1 MSMVVKEVSLVK
13 GSLSSFVSLPCHYT
27 IAPSPSNHSLQEFPR
42 IKWTKIEVDKDGKDQ
57 KETTILVAQ
66 NGVIKIVAGYDGRVA
81 VPKHPESLNDATL
94 TICRLR
100 ASDTGLYRCEV
111 MVGIEDE
118 QDIVQLDVT
127 GVVFHYRSG
136 LSRYSLNFE
145 VAKRACELNSATIA
159 SPEQIQAA
167 YEDGFDQC
175 DAGWLSDQSVR
186 YPITKPR
193 PGCYADKKGRPGV
206 RTYGI
211 RDPSEM
217 YDVYCYVGDLNGEVF
232 HITVPGKLT
241 FVEAHQECQNKG
253 AQLAT
258 TGQLHAAWKEGL
270 DRCDYGWLA
279 DGSVRY
285 PIVYARTQCG
295 GGLLGV
301 RTKYLYNNRTGFPH
315 PFTKFDAYCFRGNL
329 YKSLKG
335 YSVDVI
341 SKSLRAT
348 VTHSLSTAEPAS
360 DITGT
365 EATSIEDASHIIK
378 VVPISI
384 VPETTPPITVSATK
398 DSILLASRTMRTMT
412 DEPSVYSTLRPMAS
426 LSTQSSTDEAEGSSS
441 IMLSSDEKEDGQE
454 QSFEDEGPSTSLIL
468 PEVTSQGDSEDA
480 NTEVVFADSAKVIEK
495 STVQVITLESQSSVV
510 QSTQFEQTVTTP
522 ESHAARVIP
531 SKYFSDDLMKKELV
545 ANQTGLIHA
554 FAEPTHTGKT
564 VESTDSTGLSSEALI
579 EKVAHETDVDEA
591 SGLEPKE
598 AEGLFF
604 PEVQTVSSHTEVVN
618 ASGDD
623 RPTEYDHKPSG
634 HLHFVSHQPTVEEVS
649 IESTSG
655 ITEESV
661 KEHGVSQTITITSTQ
676 EQPDVF
682 TLESDGNVD
691 MISQLPQGQSTVSAT
706 PESVSVLT
714 QAAEES
720 RAVHTSGSDHMIRFE
735 TLSPQIEVEKKIHH
749 ITTTV
754 QEPEEAKRES
764 HYTTVI
770 TPQETSEPRFV
781 PGDKIH
787 PVRPVPTYS
796 EETKAESAV
805 TVLPSTLL
813 PIVNSTVAGIQEEL
827 DISTAEKI
835 QPESA
840 SEEGSAIGQDIESHS
855 STPEIS
861 TISKRFVTESS
872 KAVSHHP
879 VSVQEVTSMPVIVS
893 HIPVID
899 STSEK
904 TISHHPHEVTSVPV
918 SEIYIP
924 VEDSTP
930 DEIEKDTAE
939 IVPEII
945 AKTSTSPQKIV
956 HSLVES
962 TVTSSSVTAEEI
974 EGSGTPEET
983 TGTKELSTA
992 GSETDTKVRTTAS
1005 VTGVEVM
1012 EVTTKAIK
1020 LFPTTTAA
1028 SAKTRPGTSASIKDT
1043 EVKTTVKPKSS
1054 VTDILPLI
1062 IENDPG
1068 ETPVEETVI
1077 IGESSTLLPGVS
1089 DIDMT
1094 GSLSQLDIDHE
1105 YFTMSPTRVTPV
1117 FKPSAAVSPIG
1128 VTSKA
1133 VASPDSAAASPDSA
1147 AASPD
1152 SPPAGD
1158 QKAVEASTFSTIPT
1172 TIASFPAQ
1180 PDTEEEQKPVDVVE
1194 KLTATTAIILL
1205 CSSQCC
1211 FFTVKINL
1219 CEENPCQHGGSCYLR
1234 ESGYICT
1241 CVPGF
1246 TGAHCE
1252 IDIDEC
1258 QSNPCRN
1265 GATCIDG
1272 INCFNC
1278 VCLPSYGGAL
1288 CERDTEICD
1297 FGWHKFQGHCY
1308 KYFGHRRAWEDAEKE
1323 CRLQGAHLTSIL
1335 SYEEQLFVNRIG
1347 QDYQWIGLND
1357 KMFERD
1363 FRWTDGSPLQYENW
1377 RPHQP
1382 DSFFSSGEDCVVM
1395 IWHEDGQ
1402 WNDVPC
1408 NYHLTY
1414 TCKKGTVACGQ
1425 PPVVQNARTFGK
1437 MKPRYE
1443 INSLVRYHCRS
1454 GFIQRHIP
1462 IIKCRSNG
1470 HWDEPRVSCLIRKF
1484 FQYFGGKLEKGSVY

>member
-315 PFTKFDAYCFRGNL
+315 PFTKFDAYF
-329 YKSLKG
+329 
-335 YSVDVI
+335 
-341 SKSLRAT
+341 
-348 VTHSLSTAEPAS
+348 
-360 DITGT
+360 
-365 EATSIEDASHIIK
+365 
-378 VVPISI
+378 
-384 VPETTPPITVSATK
+384 
-398 DSILLASRTMRTMT
+398 
-412 DEPSVYSTLRPMAS
+412 
-426 LSTQSSTDEAEGSSS
+426 
-441 IMLSSDEKEDGQE
+441 
-454 QSFEDEGPSTSLIL
+454 
-468 PEVTSQGDSEDA
+468 
-480 NTEVVFADSAKVIEK
+480 
-495 STVQVITLESQSSVV
+495 
-510 QSTQFEQTVTTP
+510 
-522 ESHAARVIP
+522 
-531 SKYFSDDLMKKELV
+531 
-545 ANQTGLIHA
+545 
-554 FAEPTHTGKT
+554 
-564 VESTDSTGLSSEALI
+564 
-579 EKVAHETDVDEA
+579 
-591 SGLEPKE
+591 
-598 AEGLFF
+598 
-604 PEVQTVSSHTEVVN
+604 
-618 ASGDD
+618 
-623 RPTEYDHKPSG
+623 
-634 HLHFVSHQPTVEEVS
+634 
-649 IESTSG
+649 
-655 ITEESV
+655 
-661 KEHGVSQTITITSTQ
+661 
-676 EQPDVF
+676 
-682 TLESDGNVD
+682 
-691 MISQLPQGQSTVSAT
+691 
-706 PESVSVLT
+706 
-714 QAAEES
+714 
-720 RAVHTSGSDHMIRFE
+720 
-735 TLSPQIEVEKKIHH
+735 
-749 ITTTV
+749 
-754 QEPEEAKRES
+754 
-764 HYTTVI
+764 
-770 TPQETSEPRFV
+770 
-781 PGDKIH
+781 
-787 PVRPVPTYS
+787 
-796 EETKAESAV
+796 
-805 TVLPSTLL
+805 
-813 PIVNSTVAGIQEEL
+813 
-827 DISTAEKI
+827 
-835 QPESA
+835 
-840 SEEGSAIGQDIESHS
+840 
-855 STPEIS
+855 
-861 TISKRFVTESS
+861 
-872 KAVSHHP
+872 
-879 VSVQEVTSMPVIVS
+879 
-893 HIPVID
+893 
-899 STSEK
+899 
-904 TISHHPHEVTSVPV
+904 
-918 SEIYIP
+918 
-924 VEDSTP
+924 
-930 DEIEKDTAE
+930 
-939 IVPEII
+939 
-945 AKTSTSPQKIV
+945 
-956 HSLVES
+956 
-962 TVTSSSVTAEEI
+962 
-974 EGSGTPEET
+974 
-983 TGTKELSTA
+983 
-992 GSETDTKVRTTAS
+992 
-1005 VTGVEVM
+1005 
-1012 EVTTKAIK
+1012 
-1020 LFPTTTAA
+1020 
-1028 SAKTRPGTSASIKDT
+1028 
-1043 EVKTTVKPKSS
+1043 
-1054 VTDILPLI
+1054 
-1062 IENDPG
+1062 
-1068 ETPVEETVI
+1068 
-1077 IGESSTLLPGVS
+1077 
-1089 DIDMT
+1089 
-1094 GSLSQLDIDHE
+1094 
-1105 YFTMSPTRVTPV
+1105 
-1117 FKPSAAVSPIG
+1117 
-1128 VTSKA
+1128 
-1133 VASPDSAAASPDSA
+1133 
-1147 AASPD
+1147 
-1152 SPPAGD
+1152 
-1158 QKAVEASTFSTIPT
+1158 
-1172 TIASFPAQ
+1172 
-1180 PDTEEEQKPVDVVE
+1180 
-1194 KLTATTAIILL
+1194 
-1205 CSSQCC
+1205 
-1211 FFTVKINL
+1211 KINL